1 MLESVY
7 QSQLIKKLR
16 VLYPGCVIVKND
28 PEYIQ
33 GIPDLTMLFGAFWA
47 SLEVKGSRGAPE
59 RPNQR
64 YYVEQLNAM
73 SFAAFIYPENE
84 EEVLDAL
91 QRAYES
97 HWQSRVPQPQ

>member
-7 QSQLIKKLR
+7 QARLIKELR
-16 VLYPGCVIVKND
+16 TMFPGCVIVKND

-33 GIPDLTMLFGAFWA
+33 GIPDLTLFFGRFWA
-47 SLEVKGSRGAPE
+47 MLEVKGSETAPE

-64 YYVEQLNAM
+64 YYVDMLNEM

-84 EEVLDAL
+84 EEVLRGL
-91 QRAYES
+91 QQAYES
-97 HWQSRVPQPQ
+97 HWKSLVS